1 MMRFLSW
8 RDVKLRHSIVGM
20 SVTIY
25 HNPSCGTSRKVL
37 GFLRE
42 AGIEPAIILYLK
54 EPPTKAALTDLLK
67 QMKMKPR
74 ELLRRRG
81 TPYDELGLGD
91 DTLTDA
97 TLIDA
102 MIAHPI
108 LIERPIVVSE
118 KGAVLC
124 RPPERVYD
132 ILPGKNA
139 ATKPAAKPAAK
150 KAK

>member
-1 MMRFLSW
+1 
-8 RDVKLRHSIVGM
+8 M

-42 AGIEPAIILYLK
+42 VGIEPAIILYLK

-91 DTLTDA
+91 DTLSDA
-97 TLIDA
+97 ALIDA

-132 ILPGKNA
+132 ILPGKNT

>member
-1 MMRFLSW
+1 M
-8 RDVKLRHSIVGM
+8 SI
-20 SVTIY
+20 TIY

-124 RPPERVYD
+124 RPPERV
-132 ILPGKNA
+132 
-139 ATKPAAKPAAK
+139 
-150 KAK
+150 

>member
-1 MMRFLSW
+1 M
-8 RDVKLRHSIVGM
+8 SI
-20 SVTIY
+20 TIY

>member
-1 MMRFLSW
+1 M
-8 RDVKLRHSIVGM
+8 G
-20 SVTIY
+20 VTIY

-37 GFLRE
+37 GFLRD
-42 AGIEPAIILYLK
+42 AGIEPQIVLYLK

-67 QMKMKPR
+67 RMKMTPR

-91 DTLTDA
+91 ASLSDA
-97 TLIDA
+97 ALIEA
-102 MIAHPI
+102 MVKHPI
-108 LIERPIVVSE
+108 LIERPIVVTE

-124 RPPERVYD
+124 RPPERVTE
-132 ILPGKNA
+132 ILPGKTA
-139 ATKPAAKPAAK
+139 AAKPAAK

>member
-1 MMRFLSW
+1 
-8 RDVKLRHSIVGM
+8 M

-139 ATKPAAKPAAK
+139 ATKAAAKPAAK

>member
-1 MMRFLSW
+1 MG
-8 RDVKLRHSIVGM
+8 VI
-20 SVTIY
+20 IY

-42 AGIEPAIILYLK
+42 AGIEPKIIAYLK
-54 EPPTKAALTDLLK
+54 QPPTKAVLSDLLK
-67 QMKMKPR
+67 RMKMKPR

-91 DTLTDA
+91 ESLPDA
-97 TLIDA
+97 ALIDA
-102 MIAHPI
+102 MIKHPI
-108 LIERPIVVSE
+108 LIERPIVVTE

-124 RPPERVYD
+124 RPPERVYE
-132 ILPGKNA
+132 ILPGK
-139 ATKPAAKPAAK
+139 KPSAQ